1 MKEFKGTPGP
11 WHVSNEGCMLIR
23 DEDGLSIVAKI
34 AGYNTKIKEISNAN
48 LIAAA
53 PELFEALQ
61 RCESV
66 LSSIPLD
73 VCDVEDLI
81 YARSVIAKALGESR

>member
-11 WHVSNEGCMLIR
+11 WHVSTEGCMLIR
-23 DEDGLSIVAKI
+23 DDAGLSIVAKYV
-34 AGYNTKIKEISNAN
+34 GYTNDIEEISNAN

-53 PELFEALQ
+53 PELLEALQ